1 MISRVRTN
9 GGQRDAAFF
18 GDQGGTAYALDA
30 ATGALMWKTKVED
43 FPGSRVT
50 GSPVVH
56 NGRLYVPVASGEET
70 AGAAADYQCCRSRGS
85 LVALDAATGKQVWK
99 TYMIPEE
106 PIPTRKST
114 AGTQLWGPSGASIWN
129 SPTIDVRRNTLYV
142 GTGNNFSDPPTR
154 TSDAIVALDLGSGK
168 IRWSRQMTASDAWT
182 VGCRLPD
189 KTNCAEANG
198 PDFDF
203 SSSPILVTMAN
214 GRRVLVAGQKSGMV
228 HGLDPDAEGKVIW
241 SVKVGEGG
249 TMGGVQ
255 WGSAAD
261 RSNAYVALSDIGRI
275 TLPNTLATDADPKR
289 GGGMFALRVDTGERV
304 WYTPP
309 PGCGDRPRC
318 SPAQSAAVSA
328 IPGVVFS
335 GSVDG
340 HLRAYATATGAIV
353 WDFDTAGPYQS
364 VNGVAARGGSL
375 NGPGPAIAGG
385 MLFTNSGYVNAGGMP
400 GNVLLAF
407 SVDGK

>member
-1 MISRVRTN
+1 M
-9 GGQRDAAFF
+9 
-18 GDQGGTAYALDA
+18 
-30 ATGALMWKTKVED
+30 
-43 FPGSRVT
+43 
-50 GSPVVH
+50 
-56 NGRLYVPVASGEET
+56 
-70 AGAAADYQCCRSRGS
+70 
-85 LVALDAATGKQVWK
+85 
-99 TYMIPEE
+99 
-106 PIPTRKST
+106 
-114 AGTQLWGPSGASIWN
+114 
-129 SPTIDVRRNTLYV
+129 
-142 GTGNNFSDPPTR
+142 
-154 TSDAIVALDLGSGK
+154 DLNSGK
-168 IRWSRQMTASDAWT
+168 VRWSRQMTASDAWI

-189 KTNCAEANG
+189 KTNCADANG

-214 GRRVLVAGQKSGMV
+214 GRRMLVAGQKSGMV
-228 HGLDPDAEGKVIW
+228 HGLDPDADGKVIW

-275 TLPNTLATDADPKR
+275 TRPNTLGTDADPKR

-340 HLRAYATATGAIV
+340 HLRAYATASGAIV
-353 WDFDTAGPYQS
+353 WDFDTVGPYQT
-364 VNGVAARGGSL
+364 VNGVIGRGGSL

-407 SVDGK
+407 SVDGR